1 MHVILLIN
9 FSLCLTGKI
18 PKVNLINLLSKLSA
32 FLRQNRVRA
41 SAKWAPYAMGFLS
54 RYGPFGRRMKK
65 AWREDPMTRR
75 EGPRKEELAYL

>member
-1 MHVILLIN
+1 MYFVLSIS
-9 FSLCLTGKI
+9 FSLSLTEKI
-18 PKVNLINLLSKLSA
+18 PKVYLIYLSSKLSA